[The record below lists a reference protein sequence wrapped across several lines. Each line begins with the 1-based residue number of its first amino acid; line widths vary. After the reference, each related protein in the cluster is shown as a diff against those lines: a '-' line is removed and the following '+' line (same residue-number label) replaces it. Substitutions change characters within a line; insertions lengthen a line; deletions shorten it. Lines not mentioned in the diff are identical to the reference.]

1 MKEFLRLDNK
11 LILKLKIKP
20 LSPLLIKLGNKEKD
34 SEGKDGNYIGFLTTE
49 SGTGTELKYNGTSEK
64 VTEDGRKGEIYIPGS
79 SLRGAFRDRT
89 LDIFENDEE
98 EVKKLY
104 GKSDDDKSQKTR
116 IFIGDAF
123 LYNVETRKRFYSD
136 EDIFENDEEEV
147 KKLYGKS
154 DDDKSQ
160 KTRIFI
166 GDAFLYNV
174 ETRKRFYSDEDKIS
188 ESLKDILKSRSITP
202 IDHFSGKA
210 TVPLKFEYTT
220 ENFLSE
226 ITVNNI
232 SLKELKIIYFILRD
246 SINGE
251 LRIGN
256 SKTRGFGQIELEI
269 DEMVYYKYCGKKEL
283 VKDMKKYFERVEEKS
298 IKIGDKYLC
307 EALRL
312 KDKFNKIDIENPN
325 EFIKALFAEVE

>member
-34 SEGKDGNYIGFLTTE
+34 SEGKDGTYIGFLTTE

-104 GKSDDDKSQKTR
+104 GKSDD
-116 IFIGDAF
+116 
-123 LYNVETRKRFYSD
+123 E
-136 EDIFENDEEEV
+136 
-147 KKLYGKS
+147 
-154 DDDKSQ
+154 SQ

-325 EFIKALFAEVE
+325 EFIKALFAEVK

>member
-20 LSPLLIKLGNKEKD
+20 LSPLLIKLGNKDKD
-34 SEGKDGNYIGFLTTE
+34 SEGKDGTYIGFLTTE
-49 SGTGTELKYNGTSEK
+49 SGTGTELKYNSTSEK

-104 GKSDDDKSQKTR
+104 GKSDD
-116 IFIGDAF
+116 
-123 LYNVETRKRFYSD
+123 E
-136 EDIFENDEEEV
+136 
-147 KKLYGKS
+147 
-154 DDDKSQ
+154 SQ

-312 KDKFNKIDIENPN
+312 KDKFNKIDIENLN

>member
-89 LDIFENDEE
+89 L
-98 EVKKLY
+98 
-104 GKSDDDKSQKTR
+104 
-116 IFIGDAF
+116 
-123 LYNVETRKRFYSD
+123 
-136 EDIFENDEEEV
+136 DIFENDEEEV

-325 EFIKALFAEVE
+325 EFIKALFAEVK

>member
-1 MKEFLRLDNK
+1 MEYLR
-11 LILKLKIKP
+11 
-20 LSPLLIKLGNKEKD
+20 E
-34 SEGKDGNYIGFLTTE
+34 E
-49 SGTGTELKYNGTSEK
+49 SHL
-64 VTEDGRKGEIYIPGS
+64 
-79 SLRGAFRDRT
+79 
-89 LDIFENDEE
+89 
-98 EVKKLY
+98 
-104 GKSDDDKSQKTR
+104 KTR

-123 LYNVETRKRFYSD
+123 LYKVDDRKRFYSD
-136 EDIFENDEEEV
+136 
-147 KKLYGKS
+147 S
-154 DDDKSQ
+154 
-160 KTRIFI
+160 
-166 GDAFLYNV
+166 
-174 ETRKRFYSDEDKIS
+174 DKIS

-232 SLKELKIIYFILRD
+232 SLKELKTLYFILRD

-269 DEMVYYKYCGKKEL
+269 EEMVYYKYFGKKEL
-283 VKDMKKYFERVEEKS
+283 VKDMNKYFERVEKKS

-307 EALRL
+307 EVL
-312 KDKFNKIDIENPN
+312 KLKENFNKIDVENPN
-325 EFIKALFAEVE
+325 EFIKGSFCRGGIMEDLKVFNLDEIKERLKEEKDLTIQYIDYDREGKIYRGELETLDTNFYKLYIFNDNFMITAFNFGDGEIRYSEIRKSDIIDEEIKYYYLNDGKRLKVRFGKKSGIETFQYIDIVGGER

>member
-20 LSPLLIKLGNKEKD
+20 LSPLLIKLGNKDKD
-34 SEGKDGNYIGFLTTE
+34 SEGKDGTYIGFLTTE
-49 SGTGTELKYNGTSEK
+49 SGTGTELKYNGSSEK

-104 GKSDDDKSQKTR
+104 GKSDD
-116 IFIGDAF
+116 
-123 LYNVETRKRFYSD
+123 N
-136 EDIFENDEEEV
+136 
-147 KKLYGKS
+147 
-154 DDDKSQ
+154 KSQ

>member
-136 EDIFENDEEEV
+136 ED
-147 KKLYGKS
+147 
-154 DDDKSQ
+154 
-160 KTRIFI
+160 
-166 GDAFLYNV
+166 
-174 ETRKRFYSDEDKIS
+174 KIS

-269 DEMVYYKYCGKKEL
+269 DEIVYYKYCGKKEL

-312 KDKFNKIDIENPN
+312 EDKFNKIDIENPN

>member
-1 MKEFLRLDNK
+1 MS
-11 LILKLKIKP
+11 LK
-20 LSPLLIKLGNKEKD
+20 
-34 SEGKDGNYIGFLTTE
+34 
-49 SGTGTELKYNGTSEK
+49 
-64 VTEDGRKGEIYIPGS
+64 
-79 SLRGAFRDRT
+79 
-89 LDIFENDEE
+89 
-98 EVKKLY
+98 
-104 GKSDDDKSQKTR
+104 
-116 IFIGDAF
+116 
-123 LYNVETRKRFYSD
+123 
-136 EDIFENDEEEV
+136 
-147 KKLYGKS
+147 
-154 DDDKSQ
+154 

-325 EFIKALFAEVE
+325 EFIKALFVEVE

>member
-34 SEGKDGNYIGFLTTE
+34 SEGKDGTYIGFLTTE
-49 SGTGTELKYNGTSEK
+49 SGTGTELKYNGSSEK

-104 GKSDDDKSQKTR
+104 GKSDD
-116 IFIGDAF
+116 
-123 LYNVETRKRFYSD
+123 E
-136 EDIFENDEEEV
+136 
-147 KKLYGKS
+147 
-154 DDDKSQ
+154 SQ

-325 EFIKALFAEVE
+325 EFIKTLFAEVK

>member
-20 LSPLLIKLGNKEKD
+20 LSPLLIKLGNKDKD
-34 SEGKDGNYIGFLTTE
+34 SEGKDGTYIGFLTTE
-49 SGTGTELKYNGTSEK
+49 SGTGTELKYNGSSEK

-104 GKSDDDKSQKTR
+104 GKSDD
-116 IFIGDAF
+116 
-123 LYNVETRKRFYSD
+123 E
-136 EDIFENDEEEV
+136 
-147 KKLYGKS
+147 
-154 DDDKSQ
+154 SQ

-226 ITVNNI
+226 IIVNNI

-298 IKIGDKYLC
+298 IKIGDRYLC